1 MIVHII
7 RIECRLLRAHS
18 DLSTKYHSRGIDL
31 WDKSEISTNTWRNF
45 KVVLRPCTVYSNGPH
60 LRLKY
65 WQLLKSAA
73 IKSPPLLFIDL
84 CLAFCEIMRLILNQI
99 NREFIER
106 NSSNTAKFCF
116 YLSMGFFF
124 YYLPLQPDT
133 REIFS
138 IGKYIP
144 FLWNGR
150 PGLSI
155 KGLTDF
161 RLGLLL
167 MPIQWWESHKWVLVP
182 LVEL

>member
-84 CLAFCEIMRLILNQI
+84 CLAFCEIRRLILNQI

-116 YLSMGFFF
+116 YLSMFFF
-124 YYLPLQPDT
+124 LLSSTATRHERDFFYRQIYSFPLEWAPGF
-133 REIFS
+133 IYKGINGFS
-138 IGKYIP
+138 PWITSYAYSVMGI
-144 FLWNGR
+144 
-150 PGLSI
+150 S
-155 KGLTDF
+155 
-161 RLGLLL
+161 
-167 MPIQWWESHKWVLVP
+167 
-182 LVEL
+182 

>member
-1 MIVHII
+1 MIEHII
-7 RIECRLLRAHS
+7 SIEYRLLRAHS

-31 WDKSEISTNTWRNF
+31 WDKSEISTYTWRNF

-84 CLAFCEIMRLILNQI
+84 CLAFCEIRRLILNQI

-116 YLSMGFFF
+116 YLSMFFLSIIF
-124 YYLPLQPDT
+124 HCNPT
-133 REIFS
+133 RERFFLSANIF
-138 IGKYIP
+138 
-144 FLWNGR
+144 
-150 PGLSI
+150 LSF
-155 KGLTDF
+155 GMGARVYL
-161 RLGLLL
+161 
-167 MPIQWWESHKWVLVP
+167 
-182 LVEL
+182 

>member
-45 KVVLRPCTVYSNGPH
+45 KVVLRPCTVYSPH

-84 CLAFCEIMRLILNQI
+84 CLAFCEIRRLILNQI

-116 YLSMGFFF
+116 YLSMGFF
-124 YYLPLQPDT
+124 YYLPLHPT
-133 REIFS
+133 RERFFLSANIF
-138 IGKYIP
+138 
-144 FLWNGR
+144 
-150 PGLSI
+150 LSF
-155 KGLTDF
+155 GMGARVYL
-161 RLGLLL
+161 
-167 MPIQWWESHKWVLVP
+167 
-182 LVEL
+182 